1 MDARRTNSARLRR
14 RGLWAAGLLLLPLW
28 LMPCAELSAQSNSAT
43 SAPQT
48 RRELARAAYASGADA
63 YRAGRYREAAD
74 YFEKA
79 DQFLPSA
86 AYSYNVA
93 LANDKLGDVGGA
105 LQAYRSYLKRRVGA
119 SNAKEVLER
128 IEVLELR
135 LAQQGLRQLSVS
147 SEPSGALVSIDGAAV
162 GVTPWI
168 GEIAEGRHRV
178 RIILKGYSPVVRSV
192 DLTSTRARDLDF
204 RLARTR
210 AEAELR
216 PKPKANASSSRAL
229 YEL

>member
-1 MDARRTNSARLRR
+1 MDASLPGLAARR
-14 RGLWAAGLLLLPLW
+14 RSVWAAGLLLLPLW
-28 LMPCAELSAQSNSAT
+28 LFPCAELSAQSNSAT
-43 SAPQT
+43 AGAQS
-48 RRELARAAYASGADA
+48 RRELARAAYASGAEA

-93 LANDKLGDVGGA
+93 LALDKLGDVGGA

-119 SNAKEVLER
+119 SNAKDVLDR
-128 IEVLELR
+128 IEALEQK

-147 SEPSGALVSIDGAAV
+147 SQPAGALVSIDGAAV

-168 GEIAEGRHRV
+168 GEIASGSHRV
-178 RIILKGYSPVVRSV
+178 RISLKGYSPVVRSV

-210 AEAELR
+210 NEAESR
-216 PKPKANASSSRAL
+216 PRPKANASSARAL

>member
-1 MDARRTNSARLRR
+1 MLAGRTSALR
-14 RGLWAAGLLLLPLW
+14 WWMAGLLLLPAW
-28 LMPCAELSAQSNSAT
+28 LVPCTQLSAQSNT
-43 SAPQT
+43 STVASQS
-48 RRELARAAYASGADA
+48 RRELARAAYASGVEA

-79 DQFLPSA
+79 DAFLPSP

-93 LANDKLGDVGGA
+93 LANDKLGDIGGA

-119 SNAKEVLER
+119 SNAKEVLTR
-128 IEVLELR
+128 ISVLEKK

-147 SEPSGALVSIDGAAV
+147 SEPAGALVSIDGAAV

-168 GEIAEGRHRV
+168 GEIAEGRHRM
-178 RIILKGYSPVVRSV
+178 RISLEGYSPVVRDV

-210 AEAELR
+210 EEAQGR
-216 PKPKANASSSRAL
+216 PRPKANASSLRAI

>member
-1 MDARRTNSARLRR
+1 MDAPLRSRVARR
-14 RGLWAAGLLLLPLW
+14 RSVWAAGLLLLPLW
-28 LMPCAELSAQSNSAT
+28 LLPCAELSAQSNSAT
-43 SAPQT
+43 AGAQS
-48 RRELARAAYASGADA
+48 RRELARAAYAAGADA

-93 LANDKLGDVGGA
+93 LALDKLGDVGGA

-119 SNAKEVLER
+119 SNAKDVLDR
-128 IEVLELR
+128 IEVLEKK

-147 SEPSGALVSIDGAAV
+147 SQPSGALVSIDGAAV

-168 GEIAEGRHRV
+168 GEIAAGSHRV
-178 RIILKGYSPVVRSV
+178 RISLKGYSPVVRSV
-192 DLTSTRARDLDF
+192 DLTRTRARDLDF

-210 AEAELR
+210 NEAEAR
-216 PKPKANASSSRAL
+216 PRPKANASSARAL

>member
-1 MDARRTNSARLRR
+1 MALPRRACSVR
-14 RGLWAAGLLLLPLW
+14 RGPLAAAILLLSLSLF
-28 LMPCAELSAQSNSAT
+28 PCSELAAQSK
-43 SAPQT
+43 APQPPALQSPKD
-48 RRELARAAYASGADA
+48 LARAAYARGVEA

-74 YFEKA
+74 HFEKA
-79 DQFLPSA
+79 DRLLPSP

-93 LANDKLGDVGGA
+93 LALDKVGDVGGA

-119 SNAKEVLER
+119 ANAKDVLER
-128 IEVLELR
+128 IEVLEKR

-178 RIILKGYSPVVRSV
+178 RISLQGYSPVMRSI
-192 DLTSTRARDLDF
+192 DLSSTRARDLDF

-210 AEAELR
+210 DEAESR
-216 PKPKANASSSRAL
+216 PQPKKRSRRMMSKL
-229 YEL
+229 

>member
-1 MDARRTNSARLRR
+1 MVSPAISVVRR
-14 RGLWAAGLLLLPLW
+14 RSWAAALLLIPLW
-28 LMPCAELSAQSNSAT
+28 LFPCSELSAQSS
-43 SAPQT
+43 SPPQS
-48 RRELARAAYASGADA
+48 RRELARAAYASGVEA

-93 LANDKLGDVGGA
+93 LANDKIGDVGGA

-119 SNAKEVLER
+119 PNAKDVLGR
-128 IEVLELR
+128 IEALEKK

-178 RIILKGYSPVVRSV
+178 RISLEGYSPVVRSV
-192 DLTSTRARDLDF
+192 DLTSTRARDIDF

-210 AEAELR
+210 SEAGTR
-216 PKPKANASSSRAL
+216 PHAKSNASSARPH